1 MALTQLQSKT
11 LIAQFMD
18 DASNSRWSDTG
29 SPSNLELAAAK
40 IYDQGWSE
48 LLDEAPWIRST
59 RQVITAATFTD
70 PGFIDT
76 AVGGDL
82 TGRFYRV
89 QKILRAGREITPE
102 MIDAFVI
109 DQANDDLIVG
119 VSDHYWFIGDQ
130 LWLSPLDDSDESMD
144 IRYSSLPADY
154 AALPDGT
161 AISWPEGHELAFV
174 YRAAYEL
181 MGKGSVE
188 ETAELRS
195 NAERSWKSVLRYV
208 RRRYPG
214 PRIML
219 ASGDPLNWGSVG

>member
-11 LIAQFMD
+11 LIQQWMD
-18 DASNSRWSDTG
+18 DASNTRWSDTG
-29 SPSNLELAAAK
+29 TPSNFELAAAK

-48 LLDEAPWIRST
+48 LLDEAPWARST

-70 PGFIDT
+70 PGYIDT

-82 TGRFYRV
+82 TGRFFRV
-89 QKILRAGREITPE
+89 QKIFRGGREYSPE
-102 MIDAFVI
+102 MIDEFVI
-109 DQANDDLIVG
+109 DQANDSIIVG
-119 VSDHYWFIGDQ
+119 VGDHYFFIGDQ
-130 LWLSPLDDSDESMD
+130 LWLTPLDDSNEAMD

-154 AALPDGT
+154 AGLTDGG

-181 MGKGSVE
+181 MGKGNVE
-188 ETAELRS
+188 ETEELRS
-195 NAERSWKSVLRYV
+195 NAKQSWKQVLRYV

-214 PRIML
+214 PRVMR
-219 ASGDPLNWGSVG
+219 ASGDPLDWGSTT